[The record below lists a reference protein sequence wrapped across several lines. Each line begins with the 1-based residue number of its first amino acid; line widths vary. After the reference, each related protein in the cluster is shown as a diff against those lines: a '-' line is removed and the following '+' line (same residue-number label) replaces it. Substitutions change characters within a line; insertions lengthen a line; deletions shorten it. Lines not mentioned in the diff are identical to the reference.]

1 MPARSVPHKRQII
14 ISLFIFFTMALV
26 ITVGDYVAAQK
37 TVLRE
42 SENYAE
48 KIASHI
54 SALLLVY
61 TSSHGENPPLHEFP
75 DDLSGY
81 MGEIKHI
88 MTDFNLVNVKVFNK
102 QGKILFS
109 MNPEVIGRT
118 VEKHGG
124 FEQAMAGKSTSHVAT
139 PGYQENKYGSGSPF
153 PMLETY
159 VPVNHPDTGEIIGVF
174 EIYQDYRPLTATVRV
189 ETFRASLTHIILLLI
204 FAMLFFRYGLMTSRL
219 LEAEQERLIN
229 DLEDRV
235 EERTLELKRSRNRID
250 DLLKKTEE
258 MYREL
263 KISDEYQ
270 KNFIGLVSHELRTPL
285 TVIKGY
291 LSLIGEG
298 VLRIGAP
305 ETSEAIETS
314 LNEARH
320 LESIIENIIEL
331 TQLEQGAKYITRDR
345 IDTADILNESIKIL
359 QEKMEERQ
367 VEVAVNIS
375 PGAERCHSDR
385 ISILHVLNQLLSN
398 AIKFSQTGGKVD
410 LWAAPSHRGLIFS
423 VTDRGVGI
431 PQAQQEEI
439 FNRFYQV
446 DISSTRSFEGSGLG
460 LAIVKKISRLLGGR
474 VWVESSEGAGSTFHF
489 EVPDMPEAKPGNS
502 Q

>member
-1 MPARSVPHKRQII
+1 MPARSLPHKRQIL
-14 ISLFIFFTMALV
+14 ISFVIFFTMALV
-26 ITVGDYVAAQK
+26 ITIGDYVTAQK

-42 SENYAE
+42 SQNYAE

-54 SALLLVY
+54 STLLLSY
-61 TSSHGENPPLHEFP
+61 TASHGENPLLYEFP

-81 MGEIKHI
+81 RGEIKHI
-88 MTDFNLVNVKVFNK
+88 MTDFNLFNVKVFNN
-102 QGKILFS
+102 QGEILFS
-109 MNPEVIGRT
+109 MDPEVIGRT
-118 VEKHGG
+118 VEEHGG
-124 FEQAMAGKSTSHVAT
+124 FEQAMAGKSTSRVAT
-139 PGYQENKYGSGSPF
+139 PGYHEKIYGSESPF

-159 VPVNHPDTGEIIGVF
+159 VPVYHPDTGEIMGVY

-219 LEAEQERLIN
+219 LEEEQERMIN

-291 LSLIGEG
+291 LSLLEEG
-298 VLRIGAP
+298 VLRIGEP
-305 ETSEAIETS
+305 ETSGAIETS
-314 LNEARH
+314 LNEAKH

-331 TQLEQGAKYITRDR
+331 TQLDQGVKYLTRDE
-345 IDTADILNESIKIL
+345 IDTADILNESIKML
-359 QEKMEERQ
+359 QKEIEERQ
-367 VEVAVNIS
+367 IEVAVNITS
-375 PGAERCHSDR
+375 GVETFHSDR

-398 AIKFSQTGGKVD
+398 AIKFSPLGGKVE
-410 LWAAPSHRGLIFS
+410 LYAAPSHRGLFFS
-423 VTDRGVGI
+423 ITDRGVGI
-431 PQAQQEEI
+431 PKPQQEEI
-439 FNRFYQV
+439 FNRFYQA

-460 LAIVKKISRLLGGR
+460 LAIVKKISKVLGGR

-489 EVPDMPEAKPGNS
+489 EIPEMPEAGPGNE

>member
-1 MPARSVPHKRQII
+1 
-14 ISLFIFFTMALV
+14 
-26 ITVGDYVAAQK
+26 
-37 TVLRE
+37 
-42 SENYAE
+42 
-48 KIASHI
+48 
-54 SALLLVY
+54 
-61 TSSHGENPPLHEFP
+61 
-75 DDLSGY
+75 
-81 MGEIKHI
+81 
-88 MTDFNLVNVKVFNK
+88 
-102 QGKILFS
+102 
-109 MNPEVIGRT
+109 
-118 VEKHGG
+118 
-124 FEQAMAGKSTSHVAT
+124 
-139 PGYQENKYGSGSPF
+139 
-153 PMLETY
+153 MLETY
-159 VPVNHPDTGEIIGVF
+159 VPVYHPDTQEIMGVY

-219 LEAEQERLIN
+219 LEEEQERMIN

-291 LSLIGEG
+291 LSLLEEG
-298 VLRIGAP
+298 VLRIGEP
-305 ETSEAIETS
+305 ETSGAIETS
-314 LNEARH
+314 LNEAKH

-331 TQLEQGAKYITRDR
+331 TQLDQGVKYITRDE
-345 IDTADILNESIKIL
+345 IDTADILNESIKML
-359 QEKMEERQ
+359 QKEIEERQ
-367 VEVAVNIS
+367 IEVAVNITL
-375 PGAERCHSDR
+375 GVETFHSDR

-398 AIKFSQTGGKVD
+398 AIKFSPLGGKVE
-410 LWAAPSHRGLIFS
+410 LYAAPSHRGMFFS

-431 PQAQQEEI
+431 PKPQQEEI

-460 LAIVKKISRLLGGR
+460 LAIVKKISKVLGGR
-474 VWVESSEGAGSTFHF
+474 VWVESSEGVGSTFHF
-489 EVPDMPEAKPGNS
+489 EIPEMPEAKPGNE